1 MPESIVVR
9 PLLRAPSNVQQTLP
23 PVSPPF
29 HHLDDAARFAH
40 ELIGDRKEVAY
51 SGCILQAKNG
61 QFFSTR
67 PVKNESVYF
76 EPWLFLSTDANGQ
89 LIHPDDYTCCAFYHS
104 RGADYEKLPDDLL
117 GHPEEAATRF
127 DFFLSPDMYVML
139 MLSAFAPIS
148 YLSGLNGS
156 LIKYQCSG
164 STQEKRLYQ
173 KLADAVQKRAP
184 PFSSAE
190 AAIREL
196 ASAGALSVIQS
207 TEVWHSKTGPID
219 ATFTR
224 YVAYHELDIERVIIS
239 RPAFSPVLTSEE
251 QTLDYMLSRIKQTS
265 DSNYGFILGNA
276 AADQFLITQPVTG
289 LMDFFLLRA
298 LSPQDAADLVLPDG
312 FEIIAVYGC
321 EAEHHAPDQ
330 VPGVQTLL
338 FKNFIHPQSLKNA
351 IDIALKLGFRT
362 DHRSLPVYIATRDG
376 ALLKYVSVL
385 SADEKKLFALLPP
398 DEGGEMD
405 LARNVLAD
413 VEPTLSYIQLVANA
427 GELSVVRTSAQWS
440 AVGRVE
446 SHWVPYKHATPL
458 SLSPDFLDADQA
470 ARYAHERIARR
481 GNAVYGGLVYQRPD
495 GRFFATLPV
504 AMFSEMF
511 DPENLLVPPL
521 ISGIAADCALVAFYQ
536 SPRVY
541 PLQLWR
547 PKVEEHLS
555 RNMIAPHVLFEALKM
570 PRGVMTHYFSAQDG
584 ALLKYTVSQ
593 SEIEDQLKI
602 YLSPPAQQRQKV
614 KANTLQMRL
623 RANTLNPIVFVLD
636 VALAGRLEVVVASP
650 LWGPRGRVTQAWKPQ
665 PPLLWS
671 GPKVGPIYSQIFTRQ
686 TDAMRYAHENMGE
699 REKRQ
704 SGYVLQSFM
713 GTEFVVEEPVNA
725 KGYTRFGD
733 SLLSNEAPPDA
744 FAPGFYPSAFYLAA
758 PKHTSTYVRDP
769 VYANFFSPKDLSA
782 MLSKLRG
789 ISPDESAEPEFPL
802 LYLSTRDGALLSYR
816 TSVWSHEMERQMF
829 RESGQVLLDSLKA
842 NQMSARDYVRHVAAI
857 GDLQVI
863 VTSAQWSIAGPVLK
877 TWEPAAVPDVAP
889 TVPTKTAPT
898 KDEL

>member
-1 MPESIVVR
+1 MPESTAVR
-9 PLLRAPSNVQQTLP
+9 SLLRAPSDVQLTLP
-23 PVSPPF
+23 PLSPPF
-29 HHLDDAARFAH
+29 QHLDDAARFAH

-51 SGCILQAKNG
+51 SGCILQARNG
-61 QFFSTR
+61 QFFATR

-104 RGADYEKLPDDLL
+104 RGADYEKLPGDLL

-127 DFFLSPDMYVML
+127 DFFLSPDMYI
-139 MLSAFAPIS
+139 MLSLSPFAPIS

-164 STQEKRLYQ
+164 SEREKRLYE
-173 KLADAVQKRAP
+173 KLADAVEKRAP
-184 PFSSAE
+184 PFVSAE
-190 AAIREL
+190 LAIREL

-207 TEVWHSKTGPID
+207 TEVWHSKTGPVD
-219 ATFTR
+219 ATFAR
-224 YVAYHELDIERVIIS
+224 YVASEALDIERVIIN

-251 QTLDYMLSRIKQTS
+251 QTLDYMLSRIKQTC
-265 DSNYGFILGNA
+265 DSNYGFILRNA
-276 AADQFLITQPVTG
+276 GTDQFLITQPVTG

-321 EAEHHAPDQ
+321 EAEHHAADQ
-330 VPGVQTLL
+330 VPGVQSLL

-351 IDIALKLGFRT
+351 VDIALELGFRT
-362 DHRSLPVYIATRDG
+362 DHRSLPVYIATRDE

-385 SADEKKLFALLPP
+385 SADEQKLFALLPP
-398 DEGGEMD
+398 DEGGEME
-405 LARNVLAD
+405 LARNVMAD

-427 GELSVVRTSAQWS
+427 GELSVLRTSAQWS
-440 AVGRVE
+440 TIGRVN
-446 SHWVPYKHATPL
+446 SHWVPYKHAGAL

-481 GNAVYGGLVYQRPD
+481 VNAVYGGLVYRRPD

-504 AMFSEMF
+504 AMFSERF

-547 PKVEEHLS
+547 PEVEEQLS
-555 RNMIAPHVLFEALKM
+555 RNMIPPHVLFEALKM
-570 PRGVMTHYFSAQDG
+570 PQGVMTHYFSAQDG

-593 SEIEDQLKI
+593 SETEDQLKI
-602 YLSPPAQQRQKV
+602 HLSPPAQQRQKV
-614 KANTLQMRL
+614 KANTLQMRF
-623 RANTLNPIVFVLD
+623 RANTLSPEVYVLD
-636 VALAGRLEVVVASP
+636 VARAGRLEVVVASP

-665 PPLLWS
+665 PPLQWR
-671 GPKVGPIYSQIFTRQ
+671 GPAVGPIYSQIFTRE

-699 REKRQ
+699 RETRQ
-704 SGYVLQSFM
+704 SGYVLQSLR
-713 GTEFVVEEPVNA
+713 GTEFVVAEPVNT
-725 KGYTRFGD
+725 KGYTRYGD
-733 SLLSNEAPPDA
+733 YLLSPEAHLGALP
-744 FAPGFYPSAFYLAA
+744 PGFYPSAFYLAA
-758 PKHTSTYVRDP
+758 PKKPATQVSDQ
-769 VYANFFSPKDLSA
+769 VYANFFSPKDLGA
-782 MLSKLRG
+782 MLGKLHG
-789 ISPDESAEPEFPL
+789 TAPSTSTEPVYPL

-816 TSVWSHEMERQMF
+816 TSVWSQEMESQMF

-842 NQMSARDYVRHVAAI
+842 NQMSARDYVHHVASI
-857 GDLQVI
+857 GDLEVI

-889 TVPTKTAPT
+889 TAPT